1 MPIYQQERIRLLLSL
16 IPSQNKLKEMNFINN
31 LIYRKFFKKSTLI
44 ILLILCCQLKSQRT
58 LTVGGTNWTVT
69 IPSITEAG
77 TNYAGIYESAT
88 NQVLL
93 GASVPLLLG
102 NGKISMHYEANPT
115 WNSNL
120 ILQAKRTGNG
130 TTACLTCTISGG
142 TTYTLIPLTTDVEL
156 FRITAILALAS
167 YTNIPVQ
174 LEISGVSV
182 TIPATTYNSRIVF
195 TISAL

>member
-1 MPIYQQERIRLLLSL
+1 MKFLINIFKRFFFKEITLVFLLL
-16 IPSQNKLKEMNFINN
+16 
-31 LIYRKFFKKSTLI
+31 
-44 ILLILCCQLKSQRT
+44 LCCKIKAQRT
-58 LTVGGTNWTVT
+58 ITVGGTNWTVT

-77 TNYAGIYESAT
+77 TNYSGIYESAT
-88 NQVLL
+88 NQILL
-93 GASVPLLLG
+93 GASVPVLLG
-102 NGKISMHYEANPT
+102 EGKVTMHYQANPT

-130 TTACLTCTISGG
+130 STACITCTITGG
-142 TTYTLIPLTTDVEL
+142 TTYTVIPLTTDVEL

-167 YTNIPVQ
+167 YSDIPVQ
-174 LEISGVSV
+174 LQLSGVSV